1 MTRGH
6 FFRSV
11 IERPLPTKVLC
22 GLFLLVGSPILCG
35 QTYIVKD
42 LGTLGGTLGSAANAI
57 NNSGQVVGYAFTTD
71 NVALHATLFSGTG
84 SDNIDLGTL
93 GANPNITSEAYGI
106 NDSGQIIGNAANQ
119 ATLFSGTGS
128 GNVDLDGGTFGEG
141 RAINSDGQMVG
152 EAEGLAVIFSGT
164 GSGNTPLGGLDG
176 FSAGIAYA
184 NNSSGQIV
192 GLGSVPGRDAAVLFS
207 GTGSNGLDLGT
218 LGGFTS
224 YAYGI
229 NDAGQIVGG
238 AQITGQN
245 SAFHATLFSGT
256 GSNNIDLGTLGG
268 TNSYAYAINNSGLIV
283 GNSQT
288 ADLANHGFLYS
299 NGTMRDLNDLIVPG
313 SGVTNIRLQDNARV
327 PGKCLNDAG
336 QIAAVGD
343 VTALGATHAILLTPG
358 VAAPTVFGNISTR
371 LSVGTGDNVLIGG
384 FIVSGTGPKSVIVRG
399 LGPSLTPFGVPDAL
413 MDPILELHDGTGVI
427 LATNDNWRDT
437 QETEIMASGL
447 APANDAE
454 SAIAMSLDPGL
465 YTAILAG
472 VNQSTGV
479 ALVEIYDRD
488 AASGSKLG
496 NISTRGLVQTDDNVM
511 IGGLIVLGSNPQKV
525 IVRAI
530 GPSLPL
536 GGSLADPTLDL
547 FDGNGTLVMSDDNW
561 RDNQEAEISATG
573 LAPTNDAESAIVQ
586 TLQAGAGYTAIV
598 RGKNNTTGIA
608 LVEVY
613 DLGPGTVATSQAER
627 RQGK

>member
-1 MTRGH
+1 MIESRLA
-6 FFRSV
+6 FRA
-11 IERPLPTKVLC
+11 LC
-22 GLFLLVGSPILCG
+22 GLFLLTGAPFLCA

-42 LGTLGGTLGSAANAI
+42 LGTLGGSLGSSANAI
-57 NNSGQVVGYAFTTD
+57 NSSGQVVGYAFTTD

-84 SDNIDLGTL
+84 SGNIDLGTL

-152 EAEGLAVIFSGT
+152 EAEGSAVIFSGT

-176 FSAGIAYA
+176 LSAGIAYA

-299 NGTMRDLNDLIVPG
+299 NGTMQDLNDLVVPG

-358 VAAPTVFGNISTR
+358 TAPPTLLGNISTR
-371 LSVGTGDNVLIGG
+371 LRVETGDNVLIGG
-384 FIVSGTGPKSVIVRG
+384 FIITGTEPK
-399 LGPSLTPFGVPDAL
+399 
-413 MDPILELHDGTGVI
+413 
-427 LATNDNWRDT
+427 
-437 QETEIMASGL
+437 
-447 APANDAE
+447 
-454 SAIAMSLDPGL
+454 
-465 YTAILAG
+465 
-472 VNQSTGV
+472 
-479 ALVEIYDRD
+479 
-488 AASGSKLG
+488 
-496 NISTRGLVQTDDNVM
+496 
-511 IGGLIVLGSNPQKV
+511 KV

-536 GGSLADPTLDL
+536 ADKLADPTLELFGSGGLITSNDNWMDSPNKQEIIDSIPPSNDL
-547 FDGNGTLVMSDDNW
+547 ESAIVETLPANAGYTAIVRGVNNTTGIGLVEVYDLDSSVDSKLANISTRGLVQTGDNVMIGGFIVTGNEGEKVLVRAIGPSLPLAGNLADPTLELRDSNGALFASNDNW
-561 RDNQEAEISATG
+561 REEQEAEIVATMIP
-573 LAPTNDAESAIVQ
+573 PTNDAESAIVE
-586 TLQAGAGYTAIV
+586 TLAPAAYTAIV
-598 RGKNNTTGIA
+598 RGKNETTGIA
-608 LVEVY
+608 LIEVY
-613 DLGPGTVATSQAER
+613 ALNP
-627 RQGK
+627 